1 MKKINIQINQAK
13 LLSYEVDLLLEEE
26 VQIRAV
32 IGLFA
37 GTKQISTF
45 TLSTQSYYSNNIKF
59 DIPIGMVEPIKKI
72 AKELETILVR
82 ECSKS
87 FALLSAPKK

>member
-1 MKKINIQINQAK
+1 MKKINIHINQAK
-13 LLSYEVDLLLEEE
+13 LLSYEVNLGEELD
-26 VQIRAV
+26 ISAV

-37 GTKQISTF
+37 GTKKISTF
-45 TLSTQSYYSNNIKF
+45 TLSTQNYYSNNIKF
-59 DIPIGMVEPIKKI
+59 DVPIGMIEHVKKI

-87 FALLSAPKK
+87 FALLPAPEK